1 MARKPNYKFER
12 MERDKAKAAKAAEKA
27 KAKTEA
33 KEKAALDKVEFDKE
47 PTP

>member
-1 MARKPNYKFER
+1 

-33 KEKAALDKVEFDKE
+33 KEKAALEKAELDKE